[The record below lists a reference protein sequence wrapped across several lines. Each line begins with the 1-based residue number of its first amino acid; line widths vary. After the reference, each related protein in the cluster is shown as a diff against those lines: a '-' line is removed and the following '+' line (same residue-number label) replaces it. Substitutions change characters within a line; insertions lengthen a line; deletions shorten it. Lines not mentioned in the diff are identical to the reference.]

1 MNWLTLARFAQDPSS
16 HIFAD
21 QRVVLGIPNGLDVLS
36 NLPFAV
42 LGLLGLALVARS
54 ARSRG
59 VLIDRWDRWP
69 YFALFLG
76 VALTAFGSAWYHLAP
91 DNARLVWDR
100 LPMTLGFMG
109 LLTAVLSERVS
120 VRVAKTLFAPLVL
133 FGAGSV
139 VYWYWTELGGAG
151 DLRPYALVQ
160 FGSLAA
166 VMLMLARHPNRAPN
180 AGYLWS
186 GLAAYVAAKCLE
198 LTDAE
203 VYALGNI
210 ISGHTLK
217 HLAAA
222 LAVACIAAMLNAR
235 SRRSLWGQPWTA

>member
-42 LGLLGLALVARS
+42 LGLLGLAVVGRS

-76 VALTAFGSAWYHLAP
+76 VALTAFGSGWYHLAP

-100 LPMTLGFMG
+100 LPMTLAFMG
-109 LLTAVLSERVS
+109 LLTAVLSEQVS
-120 VRVAKTLFAPLVL
+120 VRVAKTLFVPLVL

-139 VYWYWTELGGAG
+139 GYWYWTELGGAG
-151 DLRPYALVQ
+151 DLRPYALAQ

-166 VMLMLARHPNRAPN
+166 VTMMLARHPNRA
-180 AGYLWS
+180 ASTGYLWI

-198 LTDAE
+198 LADAE
-203 VYALGNI
+203 IYALGNI
-210 ISGHTLK
+210 VSGHTLK

-235 SRRSLWGQPWTA
+235 SRRSIWSQVWTA